1 MNPINLST
9 RDYSEEEL
17 SYIQQ
22 LIEEPED
29 TYSIEYEMQL
39 RTAFDVF
46 SKKGTPP
53 SLEEELIQTFTMYCL
68 EYELE
73 EYEHLWEEAV
83 YLDGRDGYAS
93 KIPDNI
99 FKLKNLETLD
109 LGFNAIREVSP
120 QIGKLVNLKTL
131 MLPSNRITHLP
142 EELTQLKQLNEL
154 NLSAN
159 PLKNLPKSFVTMTQL
174 EYLSFG
180 DMKIDLTE
188 IYPEV
193 FHLKNL
199 KKLSL
204 SGNKLNAIPP
214 QISALSKLE
223 TLFLSNNK
231 IEHFPKEFYQL
242 NTIEDIYL
250 RGIPFSPE
258 EVIKLDQAFGKK
270 IYWG

>member
-1 MNPINLST
+1 MNPINLAT
-9 RDYSEEEL
+9 RNYSEEEL
-17 SYIQQ
+17 RYIQH

-29 TYSIEYEMQL
+29 TYSIEYETQL

-46 SKKGTPP
+46 SKKGVPP
-53 SLEEELIQTFTMYCL
+53 SLEDELIRTFTMYCL

-73 EYEHLWEEAV
+73 EYEHLWEEAAQ
-83 YLDGRDGYAS
+83 LDNRYGYVT

-99 FKLKNLETLD
+99 SKLKNLETLN
-109 LGFNAIREVSP
+109 LNSNAIREISP
-120 QIGKLVNLKTL
+120 QIGTLVNLKTL
-131 MLPSNRITHLP
+131 MLAFNRITSLP
-142 EELTQLKQLNEL
+142 EEIAQLKQLNEL
-154 NLSAN
+154 NLRAN
-159 PLKNLPKSFVTMTQL
+159 PLQNLPKSFATMTQL

-180 DMKIDLTE
+180 DMKIGLTE

-204 SGNKLNAIPP
+204 SGNKLSTIPS

-223 TLFLSNNK
+223 KLFLSGNK
-231 IEHFPKEFYQL
+231 IEHLPEEFYQL
-242 NTIEDIYL
+242 SNIVTIFLD
-250 RGIPFSPE
+250 GIPFSPE
-258 EVIKLDQAFGKK
+258 EVIKLDKVFGKK